1 MRSFAAQRGTKLYD
15 IGDGI
20 CHQVLPEGGHLTC
33 GDLVV
38 GTDTH
43 SVTYGAFNALGTGIE
58 GIMDIFREAP
68 YLILPILGVL
78 WMIFRLI
85 DVVFGFSNDY
95 DTYEVLMMGMMITVL
110 LNTESLRNKK

>member
-1 MRSFAAQRGTKLYD
+1 LNYKYITNVTLKTVNMNKLKKA
-15 IGDGI
+15 
-20 CHQVLPEGGHLTC
+20 LTW
-33 GDLVV
+33 
-38 GTDTH
+38 
-43 SVTYGAFNALGTGIE
+43 LGTGIE